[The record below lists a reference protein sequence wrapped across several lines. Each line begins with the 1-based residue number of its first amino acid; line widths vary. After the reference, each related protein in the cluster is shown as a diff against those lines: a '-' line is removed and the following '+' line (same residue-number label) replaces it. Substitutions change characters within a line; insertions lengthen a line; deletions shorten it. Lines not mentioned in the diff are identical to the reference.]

1 MLDIDMK
8 FKHGILIV
16 RLKGVLNNKTSHL
29 LKTNLEETIKNN
41 GIRYVLLNLKY
52 LKKIDDYGLVA
63 IESSYNEILKNN
75 GKLILC
81 GANKVFKEN
90 EILTDNLYQVS
101 EEITAYEMINIWKIN
116 VLFYWK
122 MKILFT
128 P

>member
-16 RLKGVLNNKTSHL
+16 RLKGVLNNETSHI

-41 GIRYVLLNLKY
+41 GIRYVLLNLKH
-52 LKKIDDYGLVA
+52 LKKIDNFGLVA
-63 IESSYNEILKNN
+63 IESSYNEILKNK

-81 GANKVFKEN
+81 GGGKVFNDN

-101 EEITAYEMINIWKIN
+101 EEITAYEMINI
-116 VLFYWK
+116 
-122 MKILFT
+122 
-128 P
+128 